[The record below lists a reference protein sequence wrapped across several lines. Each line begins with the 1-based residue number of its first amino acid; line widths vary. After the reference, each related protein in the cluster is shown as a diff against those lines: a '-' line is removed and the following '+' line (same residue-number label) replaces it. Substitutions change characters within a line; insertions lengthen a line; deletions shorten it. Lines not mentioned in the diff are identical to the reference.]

1 MPASRKQ
8 NPTVLSRV
16 VWWLLRQLYRWKGY
30 TLENHPPTLDKFILV
45 GAPHTSNWDFIYFAG
60 AVQEVGISPRFIG
73 KHTLFK
79 WPMTRFMYDMG
90 GMPINRSSPR
100 GYVDAVVDQVKA
112 ADRIALVIAPEGS
125 RTSDGRWR
133 SGFYHIASGAGV
145 PIVPAWVDEET
156 GRAGF
161 GEAIMPSGDFH
172 ADLARIAEF
181 YRAKLPDCERFEVL
195 AEQAK
200 GEVATP
206 AKPVE
211 PDLLAPPPAPPSDQL
226 KGPPDA

>member
-8 NPTVLSRV
+8 KPTLLSRM

-30 TLENHPPTLDKFILV
+30 TLENHPPKLRKFILV

-60 AVQEVGISPRFIG
+60 AVQEVGIMPRFIG

-100 GYVDAVVDQVKA
+100 GYVNAVVEQVQA
-112 ADRIALVIAPEGS
+112 ADEITLVIAPEGS
-125 RTSDGRWR
+125 RSTDGRWR

-145 PIVPAWVDEET
+145 PVVPAWVDEDT

-161 GEAIMPSGDFH
+161 GDPIKPSGDFH
-172 ADLARIAEF
+172 ADLAKIAAF
-181 YRAKLPDCERFEVL
+181 YRSKLPHCQRFEVL

-200 GEVATP
+200 GDVPTP
-206 AKPVE
+206 ARPIA
-211 PDLLAPPPAPPSDQL
+211 PDVLAPLSEPPGD
-226 KGPPDA
+226 

>member
-1 MPASRKQ
+1 MSAKPSTK
-8 NPTVLSRV
+8 PTLLSRI
-16 VWWLLRQLYRWKGY
+16 VWRLLLWLYRGKGY
-30 TLENHPPTLDKFILV
+30 RLENHPPKLDKFILV

-60 AVQEVGISPRFIG
+60 AVQDVGISPRFIG

-100 GYVDAVVDQVKA
+100 GYVNAVVDQVKA

-145 PIVPAWVDEET
+145 PIVPAWVDEDT

-172 ADLARIAEF
+172 ADLARIAAF
-181 YRAKLPDCERFEVL
+181 YRSVLPDCPRFEVL

-206 AKPVE
+206 ARPVE
-211 PDLLAPPPAPPSDQL
+211 PDMLAPGQDS
-226 KGPPDA
+226 PPDAG